1 MLELSEDRFV
11 WHEIVKNGYLII
23 LFLAFCCCFILQ
35 LKDVTV
41 FCTKMRFFF
50 SAEILQGALFRK
62 NPWKL

>member
-1 MLELSEDRFV
+1 MQELSEDRFV
-11 WHEIVKNGYLII
+11 RHEIVKTGYLII

-41 FCTKMRFFF
+41 FYTKIRFFF
-50 SAEILQGALFRK
+50 PTEIQQGALFRK